1 MPTEVTDPALLA
13 QLNGVPAGPRE
24 VTDPALLAQ
33 LNGGTASVPVD
44 NSLGRQ
50 LGLTGRAVIN
60 GLTGI
65 PQMAADAG
73 IAARN
78 LMTGHYDPTNWRTLL
93 FGSQKAAQEGATPSF
108 SGQFNQSLTQAGLPE
123 PKSWQEK
130 TAGIVEGALA
140 GSRVPV
146 PQAAEQAP
154 ANFVRPADM
163 ERQVLANTV
172 KKGQDLGL
180 VVPPATTN
188 RSGTNMTLETIA
200 GKLSTQQNAAA
211 HNQGTINQ
219 IAKEAVGLNEDAP
232 LTQEG
237 LAAIRQEASQAGY
250 EPIRAAGTIQA
261 PPSLHERLVAALSKY
276 QGAERSFP
284 GMGKTELSD
293 IVAKVDR
300 PNFDAGDAIDLTKI
314 LRDKA
319 STAFRAGD
327 SGTGQG
333 LREID
338 RAVEDSIEQGLQA
351 KGPQFADAVQA
362 FRQARQTIAKT
373 YTVEDAFNP
382 GTGNVVASKLA
393 AALKKGT
400 PLSGPLRDVAK
411 FAAAVPKA
419 VQEPTTSMGVNHLDM
434 YAPMTTMLFGHGLA
448 EKAAGLA
455 VPASR
460 WAARSYLLS
469 PMGQAGALPSIA
481 QPATGRLPMA
491 FIGATS
497 AQ

>member
-1 MPTEVTDPALLA
+1 VASAADITQLSDSELQAMARQQQLA
-13 QLNGVPAGPRE
+13 AIPDDQLQAMV
-24 VTDPALLAQ
+24 AQ
-33 LNGGTASVPVD
+33 PDRMDT
-44 NSLGRQ
+44 LGRQ
-50 LGLTGRAVIN
+50 LGLAGRAVIN
-60 GLTGI
+60 GVTGI

-78 LMTGHYDPTNWRTLL
+78 LVTGHIDPTNWKTLL

-108 SGQFNQSLTQAGLPE
+108 SSQFNESLTQAGLPE
-123 PKSWQEK
+123 PKTWQEK
-130 TAGIVEGALA
+130 TAGVVEGALA

-154 ANFVRPADM
+154 ANFVRPAEM
-163 ERQVLANTV
+163 ERQVLGDTV
-172 KKGQDLGL
+172 RKAQEHGY

-211 HNQGTINQ
+211 HNQTVTNQ
-219 IAKEAVGLNEDAP
+219 LAKEAVGLNPDAP

-261 PPSLHERLVAALSKY
+261 PASLHERLVGALSKY

-300 PNFDAGDAIDLTKI
+300 PSFDAGDAIDLTKI

-319 STAFRAGD
+319 SAAFRAGD
-327 SGTGQG
+327 NGTGQG

-338 RAVEDSIEQGLQA
+338 RAVEDSIEKGLQT
-351 KGPQFADAVQA
+351 KGPEFEGAVQA
-362 FRQARQTIAKT
+362 FREARQTIAKS
-373 YTVEDAFNP
+373 YSVEEAFNP
-382 GTGNVVASKLA
+382 GTGNVVAAKLA

-400 PLSGPLRDVAK
+400 PLSGPLRDAAR

-434 YAPMTTMLFGHGLA
+434 YAPMTTMLFGHGLT

-455 VPASR
+455 VPAGR

-481 QPATGRLPMA
+481 APATGRLPMA
-491 FIGATS
+491 FIGAQS
-497 AQ
+497 SLQ